1 MKGHLAMMI
10 RKRCIAAII
19 VAMFATVPSVV
30 SAESYLT
37 FDIGQDSWESVR
49 YRLSR
54 QADFLRGQP
63 NPLDSEVG
71 HESLNASGYP
81 PFEAFPGDLMS
92 ATFNFDHNAVLYQ
105 ISLTALNV
113 EQTQIEALEKK
124 FRDRYQVIDQ
134 TKKRFQTQVI
144 FDANPQDGADA
155 GVMVELDAFGGMYTI
170 RYTHRDRLQGF
181 KDRIAEIDQKNL
193 RESDRILDEML

>member
-1 MKGHLAMMI
+1 MELQ
-10 RKRCIAAII
+10 AAII
-19 VAMFATVPSVV
+19 VASFATFPGVV

-37 FDIGQDSWESVR
+37 FEIGQDSWESVR

-63 NPLDSEVG
+63 NPLDAEVG

-81 PFEAFPGDLMS
+81 PFEAFPGELMS
-92 ATFNFDHNAVLYQ
+92 STFNFDHNAVLYQ

-113 EQTQIEALEKK
+113 EQDQIEALEKK

-134 TKKRFQTQVI
+134 TKRQFQTQVI
-144 FDANPQDGADA
+144 FDANPQDGSDT
-155 GVMVELDAFGGMYTI
+155 GVMVELDTFGGMYTI
-170 RYTHRDRLQGF
+170 RYTHRERLQAF
-181 KDRIAEIDQKNL
+181 NDRIAEVEQKELKEN
-193 RESDRILDEML
+193 DKALDEIM